1 MKRFEQ
7 STVVVKIPASTA
19 NLGPGFDAVGMALSL
34 YAWLEVSI
42 SDKTEV
48 NLYGEGMEGIPTD
61 ESNLVYKIVQK
72 LFAKAGISEQP
83 IKISMYSDIPLTR
96 GLGSSASAIVGALVA
111 ANALIGDKFSKQE
124 LFNIATE
131 IEGHPD
137 NVGAA
142 LYGGIVVSSWD
153 GEEVPYVKL
162 TPPTRLTTMVAIP
175 HFELST
181 EKARHALPSTYSK
194 QDTVFNLGKSALL
207 VAALAQG
214 QLELLHSALQ
224 DKVHQPY
231 RAALVPGLEV
241 VLSGANAHGALGAAL
256 SGAGPTV
263 ICFVDREQATK
274 DQLETFLTETFANEN
289 IETTIMS
296 LETDL
301 LGTHIIYSSEV
312 SDVELDFV
320 GLVKGV
326 NE

>member
-1 MKRFEQ
+1 MNRFGQ

-34 YAWLEVSI
+34 YEWLEVSI
-42 SDKTEV
+42 SSKTEV
-48 NLYGEGMEGIPTD
+48 RLYGEGMEGIPTD
-61 ESNLVYKIVQK
+61 ESNFVYKIVQN
-72 LFAKAGISEQP
+72 LFARAGISEQP
-83 IKISMYSDIPLTR
+83 IKISMYSDIPLAR

-111 ANALIGDKFSKQE
+111 ANALIGDRFTKQE
-124 LFNIATE
+124 LFKIATE

-137 NVGAA
+137 NVGAVMF
-142 LYGGIVVSSWD
+142 GGIIVSSWD
-153 GEEVPYVKL
+153 GAQAPYVKI
-162 TPPTRLTTMVAIP
+162 TPPERLTTMVAIP

-181 EKARHALPSTYSK
+181 EKARHALPTTYSK

-231 RAALVPGLEV
+231 RAALVPGLEA
-241 VLSGANAHGALGAAL
+241 VLNGAHDQGALGAAL

-263 ICFVDREQATK
+263 ICFVDR
-274 DQLETFLTETFANEN
+274 DNGNLIQLEAFLSQTFANEN

-296 LETDL
+296 LEPDL
-301 LGTHIIYSSEV
+301 LGTHIIYSSQK

-320 GLVKGV
+320 GLVKGAKQ
-326 NE
+326 